1 MDTGGDQRTRK
12 LDENPI
18 SQSPFKGDAWEFTEK
33 SRMLLKTLRSNPEFT
48 ALPQNEQRLLLAELM
63 EGNKDLCGL
72 KEDDLPIRLKEG
84 KNKVEASILPEGN
97 DSWKENNDAAERH
110 DQESRNP
117 CIGQACG
124 DTLIKWSQELLE
136 VLQRNPEFAVLPQ
149 SEQWLV
155 LAELLENEHLLAQS
169 GEGGCNDA
177 TKTLTGDSLLR
188 QENTSILP
196 EGGLH
201 PEGTDKQQWLL
212 ELGTNDRWAD
222 KPEDDTSPETAD
234 YWIQLIRNLT
244 REKSNELLDDLLRG
258 TTNDLPDDDF
268 DDSTWGEVA
277 IQLPNNSFTQEEA
290 IHLVQNNNE
299 GAHPANDLGSIS
311 SLQGPTSTQSDAS
324 PACLTAP
331 TVTPSQ
337 EQSAKGTST
346 TNGKRLRPL
355 HNLQQYGENL
365 NERHKVQKV
374 QYENVDK

>member
-1 MDTGGDQRTRK
+1 MDMGGDQRTRK

-72 KEDDLPIRLKEG
+72 KEDDLPIWLKEG
-84 KNKVEASILPEGN
+84 KNEVEASILPKGN
-97 DSWKENNDAAERH
+97 DS
-110 DQESRNP
+110 
-117 CIGQACG
+117 QACG
-124 DTLIKWSQELLE
+124 DTLIKRSQELLE

-169 GEGGCNDA
+169 GEGSCNDA

-212 ELGTNDRWAD
+212 ELGKNDRWAD
-222 KPEDDTSPETAD
+222 KPEDNTSPETAD

-244 REKSNELLDDLLRG
+244 REKSNELLDNLLRG
-258 TTNDLPDDDF
+258 TTDDLPDDDF

-299 GAHPANDLGSIS
+299 GAHPANNLGSIS
-311 SLQGPTSTQSDAS
+311 SLQGPTSTQSDTS

-337 EQSAKGTST
+337 EQLAKGTST